1 MATKQPAQPATKRGK
16 RTTVSAIYEIL
27 TISSAGADD
36 AVQKITKLGPS
47 KSVVRLALSK
57 LHAAKQAGFAE
68 TLLRAADKMGYS
80 FRGTTYVVGKNKRLI
95 IPVGVAFSAGT
106 RVVVDREQGKITVRL
121 A

>member
-1 MATKQPAQPATKRGK
+1 MATSKQPAPVKRGK

-27 TISSAGADD
+27 AISSAGLDD
-36 AVQKITKLGPS
+36 AVAKIIKLGPS

-57 LHAAKQAGFAE
+57 LNAAKQRDYSE

-95 IPVGVAFSAGT
+95 IPVGEAFGSGA
-106 RVVVDREQGKITVRL
+106 RVVVEREQGKITVRT